1 LFSVKGEKM
10 SNRKQKPTHNMP
22 PRRLPKRLPITSPK
36 VRHEI
41 VKAALTAVQPPPHIP
56 ITERDKPFWDNVV
69 SEFPTFEWTAHQL
82 EIAALLARMMAD
94 LEENQNL
101 LRLEGSVIE
110 TRNTVRVNP
119 RVTAI
124 GVLTSR
130 ILSFRRTLHL
140 QAVNGSPQTAGKRKK
155 LGKQI
160 ESTAIEALAD
170 DFIAQP
176 DDD

>member
-1 LFSVKGEKM
+1 
-10 SNRKQKPTHNMP
+10 MP
-22 PRRLPKRLPITSPK
+22 AKHLRVIKDTPRRMPKRLPITSPK

-41 VKAALTAVQPPPHIP
+41 VKAALAGVQPPLHVP
-56 ITERDKPFWDNVV
+56 ITERDKPFWDNIVA
-69 SEFPTFEWTAHQL
+69 EYPTFEWTAHQL

-101 LRLEGSVIE
+101 LRREGAVIE
-110 TRNTVRVNP
+110 TAGGVRSNP

-130 ILSFRRTLHL
+130 ILAYRRALHL
-140 QAVNGSPQTAGKRKK
+140 QAVQGVNRDEGKRKR

-160 ESTAIEALAD
+160 EATALAALD
-170 DFIAQP
+170 DDLIAQP